1 MDKQWLWK
9 DEEEEV
15 DEEISQDLEDIEQI
29 GNLGLEGVGLE
40 EKTNQEQVPSQTQAP
55 PQRKRERGPSSSQG
69 VDDEPA

>member
-29 GNLGLEGVGLE
+29 GNLGLEGVNL
-40 EKTNQEQVPSQTQAP
+40 
-55 PQRKRERGPSSSQG
+55 SQG
-69 VDDEPA
+69 ETQT